1 MYCRSGLYCLDR
13 NLTYLLISRNEV
25 LTFHGFKAQEM
36 NDTFW
41 VWPNSQKTLFGSI
54 QRLPNYQKLVMVI
67 KSHSRHSKT
76 KQKEELTLA
85 SIWTPRI
92 LACNKKCCKMH
103 FWSLQICMDNTK
115 SKKLP
120 NSIFLI
126 PFSQVFNKT
135 SKHEF
140 DLLRHKNTIQRYH
153 VLLQK
158 MITQSILQSS
168 NSNFT
173 MT

>member
-1 MYCRSGLYCLDR
+1 MTHFEFGQTAKKHCLAQFR
-13 NLTYLLISRNEV
+13 GCQITKNWAWFSRV
-25 LTFHGFKAQEM
+25 
-36 NDTFW
+36 
-41 VWPNSQKTLFGSI
+41 I
-54 QRLPNYQKLVMVI
+54 QDIP
-67 KSHSRHSKT
+67 
-76 KQKEELTLA
+76 KQ
-85 SIWTPRI
+85 
-92 LACNKKCCKMH
+92 NKKKSSLWQVFGHQDYWLAIKNCCKMH

-158 MITQSILQSS
+158 LITQSILQSS